1 MKRREF
7 IAGLGSAAAWPLA
20 ARAQQG
26 ERLRQIGILM
36 GWSERDAEY
45 RTDLASFVQ
54 EMVRLGWVVGKN
66 LHIEQRWTNA
76 EFDRIA
82 PLAKELVEQKPD
94 AILAGTTPVA
104 AALHRETN
112 SIPIVFVMVADPVG
126 AGFVAGLSRPGGNT
140 TGFINIVEN
149 MGGKWLGLLKEITP
163 GIKRVALMFNPDTA
177 PGGGTYYVGSFQ
189 AGSRLLET
197 EPLTVPVR
205 SDAEIEAAIA
215 SLGGKQAGLIVNS
228 DSFMGVH
235 RGTVISSALRY
246 SIPTIMDYA
255 PFVRDGGLISYG
267 PSNVDMFRRAA
278 GHVDRVLR
286 GAKPADLPVELPTKF
301 EMAINLK
308 TAKTLGIAIPPT
320 LLALADEV
328 IE

>member
-1 MKRREF
+1 MRRREF
-7 IAGLGSAAAWPLA
+7 IAGLSAVAWPVV

-26 ERLRQIGILM
+26 ERVRQIGVLM
-36 GWSERDAEY
+36 GWSDRDAEY
-45 RTDLASFVQ
+45 QTDLASFVQ
-54 EMVRLGWVVGKN
+54 EMERLGWVGGKN

-76 EFDRIA
+76 EFDRTA
-82 PLAKELVEQKPD
+82 SLARELVEQKPD
-94 AILAGTTPVA
+94 AILAGTTPA
-104 AALHRETN
+104 TAALRRETN

-126 AGFVAGLSRPGGNT
+126 AGFVARLARPGGNA

-149 MGGKWLGLLKEITP
+149 MGGKWLGLLKEIAP

-177 PGGGTYYVGSFQ
+177 PGGGTYYMGSFQ
-189 AGSRLLET
+189 AGSRSLET
-197 EPLTVPVR
+197 EPLTVRVG

-235 RGTVISSALRY
+235 RGTVISSALRHR
-246 SIPTIMDYA
+246 IPTIMDFA
-255 PFVRDGGLISYG
+255 PFARDGGLISYG

-278 GHVDRVLR
+278 SHVDRILR
-286 GAKPADLPVELPTKF
+286 GARASDLPVELPTKF

-320 LLALADEV
+320 LLAVADEV